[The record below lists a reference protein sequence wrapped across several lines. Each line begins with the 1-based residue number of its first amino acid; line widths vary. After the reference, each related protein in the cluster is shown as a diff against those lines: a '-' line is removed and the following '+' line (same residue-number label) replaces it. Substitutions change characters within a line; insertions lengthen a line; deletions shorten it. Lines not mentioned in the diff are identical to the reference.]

1 MRGSRLGA
9 IASLLAIAF
18 VIAIALWARLSW
30 TADGPAARDMIV
42 QVERGSSLYAMA
54 DTLEKAGAIDSA
66 ERFRLLAR
74 LFGDDKPI
82 KFGEYQIPKASS
94 PAEILRILQSGQPLQ
109 RLITVP
115 EGMPSIMVYERLMA
129 EPLLTGSIEVPVEGS
144 VLPDSYS
151 FERGETRQAVLDRMQ
166 AAMKRTLDKLWAER
180 KPTTVVKSPDE
191 AIILASVVEKETSK
205 PSERRMVAGV
215 YSNRLRVGMKLD
227 ADPTIIYPVTKGK
240 PLRRRIRVSE
250 LRADNACRRDRSP
263 IPVASRSPRCSTRPR
278 QMRSISSP
286 MAPAAMF
293 LRQRSPSTTPTSSN
307 GGRSGERA
315 ESFKTGAGSQRQGG
329 HRQSSR
335 ACRID
340 LSVQP
345 VPPPGPTVEQDPM
358 PPAS

>member
-250 LRADNACRRDRSP
+250 LRADNGYNTYVRPGLPQGP
-263 IPVASRSPRCSTRPR
+263 IANPGRESIAAVLDPAETDALYFVADGT
-278 QMRSISSP
+278 
-286 MAPAAMF
+286 
-293 LRQRSPSTTPTSSN
+293 
-307 GGRSGERA
+307 
-315 ESFKTGAGSQRQGG
+315 GG
-329 HRQSSR
+329 HVFAATLAEHNANVVKWR
-335 ACRID
+335 AIRRARGE
-340 LSVQP
+340 L
-345 VPPPGPTVEQDPM
+345 
-358 PPAS
+358 